1 MPHELIDLLD
11 GFVNLFAEVP
21 GPLIAQCSAY
31 LIAASIAW
39 CLFAQVRYR
48 MMPRYGRTP
57 IPTGAV
63 IVFFFTS
70 SAFTLLAV
78 HPSSPLTGRDIRTFA
93 ITAGA
98 VVLPI
103 VLWALWANH
112 RATLLTRAHD
122 DGKGK

>member
-1 MPHELIDLLD
+1 MTRSLRLSAMPHELIDLLD

-70 SAFTLLAV
+70 SAFTLLTDVMRHVFVKQPRVAESRDRF
-78 HPSSPLTGRDIRTFA
+78 PSRRIARDSE
-93 ITAGA
+93 
-98 VVLPI
+98 
-103 VLWALWANH
+103 
-112 RATLLTRAHD
+112 
-122 DGKGK
+122 